1 MQHLFHWRYYR
12 ERLFQILEFKLF
24 FLRGFFC
31 AVIFTLA
38 ILSAKNRAYCS
49 DDVHREFAF
58 LAVNASD
65 AVIGILSWIR
75 NNNDNKSKPFALID
89 KKNAKIFVF
98 NAEGQPV
105 ASGPILLG
113 ITKRDHLDPNTMYA
127 SNDEL
132 AVDNRVTPAGRFQV
146 KNGRDLHRKELLWF
160 DYSNAL
166 ALHTVIKVPGQQR
179 AMRLRSETPKD
190 NRITWGCINV
200 SVPLYSTVISPLFK
214 PGGGIIYVIPEET
227 GIGDFI
233 NRGFR

>member
-1 MQHLFHWRYYR
+1 MTRT
-12 ERLFQILEFKLF
+12 
-24 FLRGFFC
+24 GFFHFLSSVC
-31 AVIFTLA
+31 FFFAVIIALA
-38 ILSAKNRAYCS
+38 ILPVMNRVCCS
-49 DDVHREFAF
+49 EGVLREFVVSA
-58 LAVNASD
+58 ANASD
-65 AVIGILSWIR
+65 AVVGMVSWIR
-75 NNNDNKSKPFALID
+75 DTNDNKNKPFALID

-105 ASGPILLG
+105 ASGPVLLG
-113 ITKRDHLDPNTMYA
+113 VTKKDHLDPNTMYA

-132 AVDNRVTPAGRFQV
+132 SVDNRVTPAGRFQV